1 MIVIIVL
8 HGSRRR
14 CIKCVPVSSWRGLL
28 EINMIVDSRSIDNS
42 CRLQS
47 EICIIGTGAAGI
59 TLALEFLS
67 KNVSVILLE
76 SGGAR
81 SDSMTQSLY
90 AGENAGLSYD
100 RLEETRSRY
109 LGGSTNCWGGWCR
122 PLDSLDFENRDWV
135 PNSGWPFGKEE
146 LHRHYV
152 RSHEACIDHN

>member
-1 MIVIIVL
+1 
-8 HGSRRR
+8 
-14 CIKCVPVSSWRGLL
+14 
-28 EINMIVDSRSIDNS
+28 
-42 CRLQS
+42 
-47 EICIIGTGAAGI
+47 
-59 TLALEFLS
+59 
-67 KNVSVILLE
+67 
-76 SGGAR
+76 
-81 SDSMTQSLY
+81 MTQSLY

-152 RSHEACIDHN
+152 RSHSLLQLAHLTTIRTFGHTNWLRRTSLYFRSMGGALTTS